1 MATSTPSNTSRSE
14 CGCDSSA
21 ACCSQR
27 QAPQP
32 GFIGKRPWL
41 LVIAA
46 FGVMFSAWTVM
57 IYLAAT
63 HQPEVIPLA
72 TQAAE

>member
-1 MATSTPSNTSRSE
+1 MDTSIPSNTSRSDCRCNKD
-14 CGCDSSA
+14 CGC
-21 ACCSQR
+21 CENR
-27 QAPQP
+27 QAKQP

-41 LVIAA
+41 FVIAA

-57 IYLAAT
+57 VYFAVT
-63 HQPEVIPLA
+63 HQPETIPLA

>member
-1 MATSTPSNTSRSE
+1 MATSTPSNTSKSNCR
-14 CGCDSSA
+14 CDTGC
-21 ACCSQR
+21 CENQ
-27 QAPQP
+27 QVKQP

-57 IYLAAT
+57 VYFAVT
-63 HQPEVIPLA
+63 HQPETIPLA